1 MKTHQDFMLE
11 FINGEEN
18 SDALIIDMLKAM
30 EQLESQIKK
39 LTETISSMQGET
51 K

>member
-1 MKTHQDFMLE
+1 MKTYEDFMLE

-18 SDALIIDMLKAM
+18 QDALIVDMLKVM
-30 EQLESQIKK
+30 EQLEESIKK